1 MNPTTAD
8 YEAAM
13 RRMGKMPQLP
23 TKPARAKRGTGK
35 HSVGKRRQL
44 AKWRWA
50 RDMLDLPGVFI
61 PDMRLVSA
69 MNAREHW
76 AKRSARAKQQRAVA
90 TEDMCLWYSP
100 LPPRLPAR
108 VTITRYGPRKLDS
121 DNLAASA
128 KAVRDGVADWFGV
141 DDGSDQ
147 YEWVYQQELA
157 PAGCFGV
164 RIEIER
170 IGGGDRAA

>member
-1 MNPTTAD
+1 VNRATTLY
-8 YEAAM
+8 YEQLA
-13 RRMGKMPQLP
+13 RQRGVKIPQDRDIP
-23 TKPARAKRGTGK
+23 TKPARAKRYTGK
-35 HSVGKRRQL
+35 VSMAKKRLRE
-44 AKWRWA
+44 WA
-50 RDMLDLPGVFI
+50 SEMFDLPGVFI
-61 PDMRLVSA
+61 PHMRLVSA

-157 PAGCFGV
+157 PAGCYGV

-170 IGGGDRAA
+170 IGGEK